1 MQPDELW
8 YYRIGQYQSSPPRQ
22 TSFPLRTVRMSI
34 NKKNWLTAFGPGIL
48 MAATGVGA
56 GDLLTPSFA
65 GSQVG
70 LVIVW
75 AAVIGAALKLV
86 LNEGIARWQMATGT
100 TLLEGWN
107 ARLGPWFSW
116 IFLLYFIIWSFA
128 VGGALVSACGVAG
141 DAVLP
146 LGDNG
151 TSRIIWGI
159 IHSLVSG
166 VMAWR
171 GGFKRFGQVMSVCIA
186 LMFIGVIATAT
197 LLVIEN
203 PSGVLSGVFT
213 PRLPATSADWRLFLG
228 VLGGVGGTVTMLSY
242 GYWIREAGRK
252 GREGLRASR
261 IDLIACYA
269 LTGLF
274 GVAMVMIGSRLHNL
288 GQGARVAVQLADQL
302 SDTISPFAKFL
313 FLVGFWGAVFTSI
326 LGVWQGVPYLFA
338 DFWRIRRGERQQNVH
353 AVELRH
359 SAPYRWYLLGITFIP
374 LVWLWLPVKQIQLAY
389 ATIGA
394 WFMPLLALTLL
405 IMNNRVQWVGESFRS
420 RLLLNAGLIVT
431 VLMFVY
437 LAIAGISE

>member
-1 MQPDELW
+1 
-8 YYRIGQYQSSPPRQ
+8 
-22 TSFPLRTVRMSI
+22 
-34 NKKNWLTAFGPGIL
+34 

-75 AAVIGAALKLV
+75 AAVIGAGLKLV

-116 IFLLYFIIWSFA
+116 IFLIYFLIWSFA
-128 VGGALVSACGVAG
+128 VGGALASACGIAG
-141 DAVLP
+141 DALLP
-146 LGDNG
+146 LGDSG

-166 VMAWR
+166 LVAWR
-171 GGFKRFGQVMSVCIA
+171 GGFKRFEQVMSVCIA
-186 LMFIGVIATAT
+186 LMVIGVIATAT

-203 PSGVLSGVFT
+203 PSGVLSGIFT
-213 PRLPATSADWRLFLG
+213 PRLPANPPDWRMFLG

-261 IDLIACYA
+261 IDLIACYV

-274 GVAMVMIGSRLHNL
+274 GVAMVLIGSRLHNL
-288 GQGARVAVQLADQL
+288 GQGARVAEQLADQL
-302 SDTISPFAKFL
+302 AGTLGPFAKWL

-338 DFWRIRRGERQQNVH
+338 DFWNMRRSRRHQQVN
-353 AVELRH
+353 AGELRH
-359 SAPYRWYLLGITFIP
+359 SSPYRWYLLGITFIP
-374 LVWLWLPVKQIQLAY
+374 LVWLWMPVKQIQLAY

-405 IMNNRVQWVGESFRS
+405 IMNNREKWVGEVFRS
-420 RLLLNAGLIVT
+420 RLLLNAALIVT
-431 VLMFVY
+431 VLLFAY
-437 LAIAGISE
+437 LAFAGISE

>member
-1 MQPDELW
+1 
-8 YYRIGQYQSSPPRQ
+8 
-22 TSFPLRTVRMSI
+22 MSI
-34 NKKNWLTAFGPGIL
+34 RKENWLVAFGPGIL

-75 AAVIGAALKLV
+75 AAVIGAGLKLV

-100 TLLEGWN
+100 TLLEGWH

-116 IFLLYFIIWSFA
+116 IFLIYFLIWSFS
-128 VGGALVSACGVAG
+128 VGGAQASACGIAG
-141 DAVLP
+141 DALLP

-159 IHSLVSG
+159 IHSVISGLV
-166 VMAWR
+166 AWR
-171 GGFKRFGQVMSVCIA
+171 GGFKRFEQVMSVCIA
-186 LMFIGVIATAT
+186 MMFIGVIATAT
-197 LLVIEN
+197 LLVVEN
-203 PSGVLSGVFT
+203 PSGVLSGIFT

-242 GYWIREAGRK
+242 GYWIREAGRR

-261 IDLIACYA
+261 IDLIACYI

-274 GVAMVMIGSRLHNL
+274 GMAMVLIGSRLHNL

-302 SDTISPFAKFL
+302 AGTLGPFAKWL

-338 DFWRIRRGERQQNVH
+338 DFWKMRRGQPGNQRQH
-353 AVELRH
+353 AGELRH
-359 SAPYRWYLLGITFIP
+359 SSPYRWYLLGMTIVP
-374 LVWLWLPVKQIQLAY
+374 LIWLWMPVKQIQLAY

-405 IMNNRVQWVGESFRS
+405 IMNNRERWVGETFRS
-420 RLLLNAGLIVT
+420 RLLLNVVLIVT
-431 VLMFVY
+431 VALFAY
-437 LAIAGISE
+437 LAFAGISE